1 MPLIM
6 EEKKRDTFRIKRE
19 THSIS
24 QKVKD
29 QLKTYNAVK
38 KSIIAAMGNEELN
51 IPQIAEKINMNTADT
66 MYYVMSLLKFNIIQ
80 TVRLDDKDEFYFY
93 KIKH

>member
-1 MPLIM
+1 M